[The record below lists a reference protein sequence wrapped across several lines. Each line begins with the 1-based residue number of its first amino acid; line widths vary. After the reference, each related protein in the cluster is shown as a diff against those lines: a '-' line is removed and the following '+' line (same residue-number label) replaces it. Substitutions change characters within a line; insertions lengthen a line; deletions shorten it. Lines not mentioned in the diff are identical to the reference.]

1 MRGTSMA
8 FYFIVHTLLGMIAGN
23 AGNIQMRSKQNI
35 GAFPLW
41 VYGPWGTIGAS
52 TAIFCAFA
60 AVLTT
65 IIQWNFGWAL
75 YTVGEI
81 ILGAVIV
88 GFFPMGLRF
97 LIALIGPIVSIV
109 IMGALWGFWY
119 I

>member
-1 MRGTSMA
+1 MG
-8 FYFIVHTLLGMIAGN
+8 FYFVVHTFLGLVAGN
-23 AGNIQMRSKQNI
+23 AGNLQMRSRQNF

-52 TAIFCAFA
+52 ITIFCAFA
-60 AVLTT
+60 AVATT
-65 IIQWNFGWAL
+65 IVQWGFGWAL
-75 YTVGEI
+75 YTIGEI
-81 ILGAVIV
+81 VLGAVIV

-97 LIALIGPIVSIV
+97 LIALIGPIISVV